1 MKIKLSIVFGTRPEF
16 IKLVPVINKFKND
29 HLFDVN
35 VCFTGQHKEMV
46 FPLFEIFEIN
56 PDQNFELMEP
66 NQTLG
71 SFSAKLMISLE
82 EYFDIYKPDALFIQ
96 GDTTTVLISSLLAFY
111 KKIKVFHVEAGLR
124 TFDKFSP
131 FPEELNRICTTKIAD
146 YHFAPTKDAY
156 NNLIDDK
163 ILEKNICIT
172 GNTSIDTLLLIKQKL
187 LGGKLKAKLDSHISF
202 LINKYKGQII
212 LITAHRRENFGKPL
226 ENICEA
232 ISILSKK
239 YPEKGFLYPVHLNPN
254 VQSIVKAHLLG
265 HDNIHLIDPLNY
277 LDFIYLMLNSEVI
290 MTDSGGVQ
298 EEAPGLSKPVLVLR
312 ESTERMEGVH
322 AGVLT
327 LVGTNTDKIIYNFT
341 KVISE
346 ISKEP
351 KKINNP
357 FGDGTAADK
366 IYEFTLK
373 TISLNENH
381 CN

>member
-16 IKLVPVINKFKND
+16 IKLVPVINKFKKD
-29 HLFDVN
+29 PLFDVN
-35 VCFTGQHKEMV
+35 ICFTGQHKEMV
-46 FPLFEIFEIN
+46 LPLFEIFGIS
-56 PDQNFELMEP
+56 PDHNFELMEP

-71 SFSAKLMISLE
+71 SFSAKLMIKLE
-82 EYFDIYKPDALFIQ
+82 EYFDFYKPDALFIQ

-111 KKIKVFHVEAGLR
+111 KKIKIFHVEAGLR

-131 FPEELNRICTTKIAD
+131 FPEELNRICTSRIAD

-156 NNLIDDK
+156 NNLVDDK

-172 GNTSIDTLLLIKQKL
+172 GNTSIDTLLIIRQKL
-187 LGGKLKAKLDSHISF
+187 IGGELNEKLDSNIRLLIS
-202 LINKYKGQII
+202 KYKRQII

-254 VQSIVKAHLLG
+254 VQNIVNKHLSG
-265 HDNIHLIDPLNY
+265 HENIHLIDPLNY
-277 LDFIYLMLNSEVI
+277 LDFIYLMINSEVI

-298 EEAPGLSKPVLVLR
+298 EEAPSLSKPVLVLR

-322 AGVLT
+322 AGVLS
-327 LVGTNTDKIIYNFT
+327 LVGTDKEIIISSFI

-346 ISKEP
+346 INKEP
-351 KKINNP
+351 KSINNP

-366 IYEFTLK
+366 IYEFTK
-373 TISLNENH
+373 TISLNENS